1 MSQTPLMAQY
11 YKIKQA
17 HPDTVL
23 LFRMGDFYETFE
35 EDAKIT
41 AKVLG
46 ITLTK
51 RANGAAG
58 EVPLAGFPHHAVESY
73 LPKLVRAGYRVA
85 ICEQI
90 EDPKLAKGIV
100 KREVI
105 EVVTPGVV
113 FSDKVLDHKKN
124 NYLLSIN
131 RGELVSGVAFC
142 DISTGDFFLFEVETA
157 RLADQVSVIS
167 PSEVLSA
174 KRHREETA
182 SLLAKAGSEAR
193 ITKLDDWVFNRE
205 YARETLLK
213 HFGTVN
219 LKGYGA
225 GELDSAVCAAGAV
238 LHYLQET
245 QKANLTHLNRL
256 QLYNPSE
263 YMILDPAT
271 KRNLEIT
278 FSMSDGSKDGTLF
291 SVLDKTETPMGGR
304 LLKKWISSPLTSLQP
319 VLQRQESV
327 EVLYNSKKMRE
338 KLKKSLSGI
347 GDLERLI
354 SRICTGR
361 ATPREMV
368 ALKYSLLEIPEL
380 IKILFE
386 TENTVMVKLRG
397 SLIPLDEVTRKLE
410 EAISD
415 NPPTSLADGGVIKR
429 GYSIELDEMREILYS
444 GKDWITDLQRTE
456 RERTGIS
463 SLKIS
468 YNRVFGYYIEISN
481 VHKEKVPPEYIR
493 KQTLVNAERYITP
506 DLKVYEDKVLNAEEN
521 TRSLETELFND
532 VRIFTASFTES
543 IQSNDRL
550 IAMLDCLLSFAE
562 AAVEYNYV
570 KPVVNES
577 GKLEIHESRHPVV
590 ERILPPGEKFTPND
604 YLMDDSENQIIV
616 LTGPNMAGKSVYLR
630 QLGLLVLL
638 AQIGSFVPAKSAEIG
653 IVDRIFT
660 RVGASDNITAGEST
674 FLVEMQEAA
683 NILNNATNKSL
694 ILLDEIGRGTSTF
707 DGLSIAWSMTE
718 FLHENPRCAAKTL
731 FATHYHELNEM
742 AEIFPRIKNY
752 RVQVREYDDKV
763 IFLHKVSPGSADHS
777 YGIQVAM
784 MAGLP
789 PQVTSRAKE
798 ILANLESKELTPYEI
813 KKAKKAKKEAEDH
826 GYYQLSLFEFTDD
839 ALRKEIG
846 DIKVEEL
853 TPVQALNK
861 LDELKRKLN
870 EKGES

>member
-11 YKIKQA
+11 SKIKLA

-35 EDAKIT
+35 EDAKI
-41 AKVLG
+41 ASRVLG

-58 EVPLAGFPHHAVESY
+58 DVPLAGFPHHAVESY

-105 EVVTPGVV
+105 EIVTPGVV

-124 NYLLSIN
+124 NYLMAVNYGDGIA
-131 RGELVSGVAFC
+131 GVAFC
-142 DISTGDFFLFEVETA
+142 DISTGDFFLFETETT
-157 RLADQVSVIS
+157 RLIDQTGIIA
-167 PSEVLSA
+167 PSEVLSP
-174 KRHREETA
+174 KRFREEVAATLK
-182 SLLAKAGSEAR
+182 SAGSEAR
-193 ITKLDDWVFNRE
+193 ITKIDDWVFNKE
-205 YARETLLK
+205 YAKETLLK
-213 HFGTVN
+213 HFGTIN
-219 LKGYGA
+219 LKGFGA
-225 GELDSAVCAAGAV
+225 SELEVAFPAAGAI

-245 QKANLTHLNRL
+245 QKANLSHLKKL
-256 QLYNPSE
+256 SLYNPSE
-263 YMILDPAT
+263 YMVLDWAT

-278 FSMSDGSKDGTLF
+278 YSMADGGKDGTLF
-291 SVLDKTETPMGGR
+291 AVLDKTETPMGGR
-304 LLKKWISSPLTSLQP
+304 LLKKWITSPLTQLAP
-319 VLQRQESV
+319 IIQRQESV
-327 EVLYNSKKMRE
+327 EALYNSKKTRE
-338 KLKKSLSGI
+338 KLKKSLANI
-347 GDLERLI
+347 GDIERLI

-361 ATPREMV
+361 AAPREIV
-368 ALKYSLLEIPEL
+368 ALKYSLLEIPEI
-380 IKILFE
+380 IKILHE
-386 TENTVMVKLRG
+386 VDNATISKLKE
-397 SLIPLDEVTRKLE
+397 SLVTLE
-410 EAISD
+410 DVTSKIDLAISD
-415 NPPTSLADGGVIKR
+415 NPPISLAEGGVIKR

-444 GKDWITDLQRTE
+444 GKDWITDLQKTE
-456 RERTGIS
+456 RERSGIP

-493 KQTLVNAERYITP
+493 KQTLVSAERYITP
-506 DLKVYEDKVLNAEEN
+506 DLKIYEDKVLNAEEN
-521 TRSLETELFND
+521 VRTLETELFND
-532 VRIFTASFTES
+532 VRIYTASFTEI
-543 IQSNDRL
+543 IQKDAKL

-562 AAVEYNYV
+562 AAVEYNYI

-577 GKLEIHESRHPVV
+577 SKIEIYDSRHPVV
-590 ERILPPGEKFTPND
+590 ERILPPGEKFTSND
-604 YLMDDSENQIIV
+604 YNLDSVGDQIII

-638 AQIGSFVPAKSAEIG
+638 AQIGSFIPASKAEIG

-683 NILNNATNKSL
+683 NILNNATSKSL

-718 FLHENPRCAAKTL
+718 YLHENPNCAAKTL
-731 FATHYHELNEM
+731 FATHYHELNEL
-742 AEIFPRIKNY
+742 AEIFTRIVNY
-752 RVQVREYDDKV
+752 RVQVKEYDDKV

-789 PQVTSRAKE
+789 WEVTSRAKE
-798 ILANLESKELTPYEI
+798 ILANLEGKELTPYEV
-813 KKAKKAKKEAEDH
+813 KKAKKIKKAAEDQ
-826 GYYQLSLFEFTDD
+826 GFYQMSLFEFTDD
-839 ALRKEIG
+839 ALRKEIS
-846 DIKVEEL
+846 DIKVDEL

-861 LDELKRKLN
+861 LDELKKKLK
-870 EKGES
+870 E

>member
-11 YKIKQA
+11 FKIKQA
-17 HPDTVL
+17 NPDTVL

-35 EDAKIT
+35 EDARI
-41 AKVLG
+41 ASKVLG

-85 ICEQI
+85 ICEQV

-113 FSDKVLDHKKN
+113 FSDKVLDLKKN
-124 NYLLSIN
+124 NYLMAVN
-131 RGELVSGVAFC
+131 FADPVSGVAFC
-142 DISTGDFFLFEVETA
+142 DISTGDFSLFEVETA
-157 RLADQVSVIS
+157 QLTDQIGVIA
-167 PSEVLSA
+167 PAEVLSPR
-174 KRHREETA
+174 KSKDVVTA
-182 SLLAKAGSEAR
+182 LLSSSGSEAR
-193 ITKLDDWVFNRE
+193 ITKLDDWIFNRE
-205 YARETLLK
+205 YAKEILLK

-225 GELDSAVCAAGAV
+225 SEMEIALPAAGAV

-245 QKANLTHLNRL
+245 QKANLTHLTKL
-256 QLYNPSE
+256 SVYNSSE
-263 YMILDPAT
+263 YMVLDWST

-278 FSMSDGSKDGTLF
+278 YSMADGGKDGTLF
-291 SVLDKTETPMGGR
+291 AVLDKTETPMGGR
-304 LLKKWISSPLTSLQP
+304 LLKKWISSPLTKLEP
-319 VLQRQESV
+319 ILQRQESV
-327 EVLYNSKKMRE
+327 EALYNVKKTRE
-338 KLKKSLSGI
+338 KLKKSLSNI

-361 ATPREMV
+361 ATPREIV
-368 ALKYSLLEIPEL
+368 ALKYSLLEIPEI
-380 IKILFE
+380 IKILYE
-386 TENTVMVKLRG
+386 IDNPVMNRLRE
-397 SLIPLDEVTRKLE
+397 SLVPLNDVTAKID

-415 NPPTSLADGGVIKR
+415 NPPLSLADGGVIKR

-444 GKDWITDLQRTE
+444 GKDWITDLQKVE

-468 YNRVFGYYIEISN
+468 FNRVFGYYIEISN
-481 VHKEKVPPEYIR
+481 VHRDKVPPEYIR

-506 DLKVYEDKVLNAEEN
+506 DLKVYEEKVLHAEDN
-521 TRSLETELFND
+521 IRSLESELFND
-532 VRIFTASFTES
+532 VRMYTSSFTEVV
-543 IQSNDRL
+543 QKNAKL
-550 IAMLDCLLSFAE
+550 IAMLDCLNSFAE

-570 KPVVNES
+570 KPLVNES
-577 GKLEIHESRHPVV
+577 KRIEIHDSRHPVV
-590 ERILPPGEKFTPND
+590 ERILPPGEKFTSND
-604 YLMDDSENQIIV
+604 YLLDCEKDQIIV

-638 AQIGSFVPAKSAEIG
+638 AQIGSFVPAKKAEIG

-683 NILNNATNKSL
+683 NILNNATDKSL

-718 FLHENPRCAAKTL
+718 YLHENPRCAAKTL

-789 PQVTSRAKE
+789 LEVTSRAKE
-798 ILANLESKELTPYEI
+798 ILSNLESKELTPYEVKKARKI
-813 KKAKKAKKEAEDH
+813 KKEQEEQ
-826 GYYQLSLFEFTDD
+826 GFYQLSLFEFTDD
-839 ALRKEIG
+839 ALRKEIS

-861 LDELKRKLN
+861 LDELKKKL
-870 EKGES
+870 KD

>member
-11 YKIKQA
+11 FKIKQA
-17 HPDTVL
+17 NPDTVL

-35 EDAKIT
+35 EDARI
-41 AKVLG
+41 ASKVLG

-85 ICEQI
+85 ICEQV

-113 FSDKVLDHKKN
+113 FSDKVLDLKKN
-124 NYLLSIN
+124 NYLMAMN
-131 RGELVSGVAFC
+131 FADPVSGVAFC
-142 DISTGDFFLFEVETA
+142 DISTGDFSLFEVETA
-157 RLADQVSVIS
+157 HLTDQIGVIA
-167 PSEVLSA
+167 PAEVLSPR
-174 KRHREETA
+174 KSKDVITA
-182 SLLAKAGSEAR
+182 LLSSSGSEAR
-193 ITKLDDWVFNRE
+193 ITKLDDWIFNRE
-205 YARETLLK
+205 YAKEILLK

-225 GELDSAVCAAGAV
+225 GEMEVALPAAGAV

-245 QKANLTHLNRL
+245 QKANLTHLTKL
-256 QLYNPSE
+256 SVYNPSE
-263 YMILDPAT
+263 YMVLDWST

-278 FSMSDGSKDGTLF
+278 YSMADGGKDGTLF
-291 SVLDKTETPMGGR
+291 AVLDKTETPMGGR
-304 LLKKWISSPLTSLQP
+304 LLKKWISSPLTKLEP
-319 VLQRQESV
+319 ILQRQESV
-327 EVLYNSKKMRE
+327 EALYNVKKTRE
-338 KLKKSLSGI
+338 KLKKSLSNI

-361 ATPREMV
+361 ATPREIV
-368 ALKYSLLEIPEL
+368 ALKYSLLEIPEI
-380 IKILFE
+380 IKILYE
-386 TENTVMVKLRG
+386 IDNPVMNRLRE
-397 SLIPLDEVTRKLE
+397 SLVPLNDVTAKID

-415 NPPTSLADGGVIKR
+415 NPPLSLADGGVIKR

-444 GKDWITDLQRTE
+444 GKDWITDLQKVE

-468 YNRVFGYYIEISN
+468 FNRVFGYYIEISN

-506 DLKVYEDKVLNAEEN
+506 DLKVYEEKVLHAEDN
-521 TRSLETELFND
+521 IRSLESELFND
-532 VRIFTASFTES
+532 VRMYTSSFTEVV
-543 IQSNDRL
+543 QKNAKL
-550 IAMLDCLLSFAE
+550 IAMLDCLNSFAE

-570 KPVVNES
+570 KPLVNES
-577 GKLEIHESRHPVV
+577 KKIEIFDSRHPVV
-590 ERILPPGEKFTPND
+590 ERILPPGEKFTSND
-604 YLMDDSENQIIV
+604 YLLDCEKDQIIV

-638 AQIGSFVPAKSAEIG
+638 AQIGSFVPAKKAEIG

-683 NILNNATNKSL
+683 NILNNATDKSL

-718 FLHENPRCAAKTL
+718 YLHENPRCAAKTL

-789 PQVTSRAKE
+789 LEVTSRAKE
-798 ILANLESKELTPYEI
+798 ILSNLESKELTPYEVKKARKI
-813 KKAKKAKKEAEDH
+813 KKEQEEQ
-826 GYYQLSLFEFTDD
+826 GFYQLSLFEFTDD
-839 ALRKEIG
+839 ALRKEIS

-861 LDELKRKLN
+861 LDELKKKL
-870 EKGES
+870 KD

>member
-11 YKIKQA
+11 FKIKQA
-17 HPDTVL
+17 NPDTVL

-35 EDAKIT
+35 EDARI
-41 AKVLG
+41 ASKVLG

-85 ICEQI
+85 ICEQV

-113 FSDKVLDHKKN
+113 FSDKVLDLKKN
-124 NYLLSIN
+124 NYLMAVN
-131 RGELVSGVAFC
+131 FADPVSGVAFC
-142 DISTGDFFLFEVETA
+142 DISTGDFSLFEVETA
-157 RLADQVSVIS
+157 HLTDQIGVIA
-167 PSEVLSA
+167 PAEVLSPR
-174 KRHREETA
+174 KSKDVVTA
-182 SLLAKAGSEAR
+182 LLSSSGSEAR
-193 ITKLDDWVFNRE
+193 ITKLDDWIFNRE
-205 YARETLLK
+205 YAKEILLK

-225 GELDSAVCAAGAV
+225 GEMEVALPAAGAV

-245 QKANLTHLNRL
+245 QKANLTHMTKLSV
-256 QLYNPSE
+256 YNPSE
-263 YMILDPAT
+263 FMVLDWST

-278 FSMSDGSKDGTLF
+278 YSMADGGKDGTLF
-291 SVLDKTETPMGGR
+291 AVLDKTETPMGGR
-304 LLKKWISSPLTSLQP
+304 LLKKWISSPLTKLEP
-319 VLQRQESV
+319 ILQRQESV
-327 EVLYNSKKMRE
+327 EALYNVKKTRE
-338 KLKKSLSGI
+338 KLKKSLSNI

-361 ATPREMV
+361 ATPREIV
-368 ALKYSLLEIPEL
+368 ALKYSLLEIPEI
-380 IKILFE
+380 IKILYE
-386 TENTVMVKLRG
+386 IDNPVMNRLRE
-397 SLIPLDEVTRKLE
+397 SLVPLNDVTAKID

-415 NPPTSLADGGVIKR
+415 NPPLSLADGGVIKR

-444 GKDWITDLQRTE
+444 GKDWITDLQKVE

-468 YNRVFGYYIEISN
+468 FNRVFGYYIEISN
-481 VHKEKVPPEYIR
+481 VHRDKVPPEYIR

-506 DLKVYEDKVLNAEEN
+506 DLKVYEEKVLHAEDN
-521 TRSLETELFND
+521 IRSLESELFND
-532 VRIFTASFTES
+532 VRMYTSSFTEVV
-543 IQSNDRL
+543 QKNAKL
-550 IAMLDCLLSFAE
+550 IAMLDCLNSFAE

-570 KPVVNES
+570 KPLVNES
-577 GKLEIHESRHPVV
+577 KRIEIHDSRHPVV
-590 ERILPPGEKFTPND
+590 ERILPPGEKFTSND
-604 YLMDDSENQIIV
+604 YLLDCEKDQIIV

-638 AQIGSFVPAKSAEIG
+638 AQIGSFVPAKKAEIG

-683 NILNNATNKSL
+683 NILNNATDKSL

-718 FLHENPRCAAKTL
+718 YLHENPRCAAKTL

-789 PQVTSRAKE
+789 LEVTSRAKE
-798 ILANLESKELTPYEI
+798 ILSNLESKELTPYEVKKARKI
-813 KKAKKAKKEAEDH
+813 KKEQEEQ
-826 GYYQLSLFEFTDD
+826 GFYQLSLFEFTDD
-839 ALRKEIG
+839 ALRKEIS

-861 LDELKRKLN
+861 LDELKKKL
-870 EKGES
+870 KD

>member
-11 YKIKQA
+11 FKIKQA

-35 EDAKIT
+35 EDAKI
-41 AKVLG
+41 ASKVLG

-58 EVPLAGFPHHAVESY
+58 DVPLAGFPHHAVESY

-85 ICEQI
+85 ICEQV

-113 FSDKVLDHKKN
+113 FSDKVLDLKKN
-124 NYLLSIN
+124 NYLLAVNFSDQI
-131 RGELVSGVAFC
+131 SGVAFC
-142 DISTGDFFLFEVETA
+142 DISTGDFSLFEVETTQ
-157 RLADQVSVIS
+157 LIDQIGVIA
-167 PSEVLSA
+167 PAEVLSPR
-174 KRHREETA
+174 KSKEVIST
-182 SLLAKAGSEAR
+182 LLTSAGSEAR
-193 ITKLDDWVFNRE
+193 ITKLDDWIFNRE
-205 YARETLLK
+205 YAKEILLK

-225 GELDSAVCAAGAV
+225 GEMEIALPAAGAV

-245 QKANLTHLNRL
+245 QKANLAHLTKL
-256 QLYNPSE
+256 TVYNPSE
-263 YMILDPAT
+263 YMVLDWST

-278 FSMSDGSKDGTLF
+278 YSMVDGGKDGTLF
-291 SVLDKTETPMGGR
+291 AVLDRTETPMGGR
-304 LLKKWISSPLTSLQP
+304 LLKKWISSPLTKLEP
-319 VLQRQESV
+319 ILQRQESV
-327 EVLYNSKKMRE
+327 EALYNVKKTRE
-338 KLKKSLSGI
+338 KLKKSLSNI

-361 ATPREMV
+361 ATPREIV
-368 ALKYSLLEIPEL
+368 SLKYSLLEIPEI
-380 IKILFE
+380 IKVLYEID
-386 TENTVMVKLRG
+386 NPVMNKLREA
-397 SLIPLDEVTRKLE
+397 LVPLNDVTTKIN

-415 NPPTSLADGGVIKR
+415 NPPLSLADGGVIKR

-444 GKDWITDLQRTE
+444 GKDWITDLQKVE

-468 YNRVFGYYIEISN
+468 FNRVFGYYIEISN
-481 VHKEKVPPEYIR
+481 VHKDKVPPEYIR

-506 DLKVYEDKVLNAEEN
+506 DLKVYEEKVLHAEDN
-521 TRSLETELFND
+521 IRTLEAELFND
-532 VRIFTASFTES
+532 VRMFTSSFTEVV
-543 IQSNDRL
+543 QKNAKL
-550 IAMLDCLLSFAE
+550 IAMLDCLNSFAE

-577 GKLEIHESRHPVV
+577 KKIEIYESRHPVV
-590 ERILPPGEKFTPND
+590 ERILPPGEKFTAND
-604 YLMDDSENQIIV
+604 YLLDCEKDQIVV

-630 QLGLLVLL
+630 QLGLMVLL
-638 AQIGSFVPAKSAEIG
+638 AQTGSFVPAKQAEIG
-653 IVDRIFT
+653 VVDRIFT
-660 RVGASDNITAGEST
+660 RVGASDNIIAGEST

-683 NILNNATNKSL
+683 NILNNATDRSL
-694 ILLDEIGRGTSTF
+694 VLLDEIGRGTSTF
-707 DGLSIAWSMTE
+707 DGISIAWSMTE
-718 FLHENPRCAAKTL
+718 YLHENPRCAAKTL

-742 AEIFPRIKNY
+742 ADIFPRIKNY

-789 PQVTSRAKE
+789 IEVTSRAKE
-798 ILANLESKELTPYEI
+798 ILANLESKELTPYEV
-813 KKAKKAKKEAEDH
+813 KKAKKIKKEQEEQ
-826 GYYQLSLFEFTDD
+826 GFYQLSLFEFTDD
-839 ALRKEIG
+839 ALRKEIS

-861 LDELKRKLN
+861 LDELKKKL
-870 EKGES
+870 KD

>member
-11 YKIKQA
+11 SKIKLA

-35 EDAKIT
+35 EDAKI
-41 AKVLG
+41 ASRVLG

-58 EVPLAGFPHHAVESY
+58 DVPLAGFPHHAVESY

-105 EVVTPGVV
+105 EIVTPGVV

-124 NYLLSIN
+124 NYLMAVNYGDGIA
-131 RGELVSGVAFC
+131 GVAFC
-142 DISTGDFFLFEVETA
+142 DISTGDFFLFETETT
-157 RLADQVSVIS
+157 RLIDQTGIIA
-167 PSEVLSA
+167 PSEVLSP
-174 KRHREETA
+174 KRFREEVAATMK
-182 SLLAKAGSEAR
+182 SAGSEAR
-193 ITKLDDWVFNRE
+193 ITKIDDWVFNKE
-205 YARETLLK
+205 YAKETLLK
-213 HFGTVN
+213 HFGTIN
-219 LKGYGA
+219 LKGFGA
-225 GELDSAVCAAGAV
+225 SELEVAFPAAGAI

-245 QKANLTHLNRL
+245 QKANLSHLKKL
-256 QLYNPSE
+256 SLYNPSE
-263 YMILDPAT
+263 YMVLDWAT

-278 FSMSDGSKDGTLF
+278 YSLADGGKDGTLF
-291 SVLDKTETPMGGR
+291 AVLDKTETPMGGR
-304 LLKKWISSPLTSLQP
+304 LLKKWITSPLTQLAP
-319 VLQRQESV
+319 IIQRQESV
-327 EVLYNSKKMRE
+327 EALYNSKKTRE
-338 KLKKSLSGI
+338 KLKKSLANI
-347 GDLERLI
+347 GDIERLI

-361 ATPREMV
+361 AAPREIV
-368 ALKYSLLEIPEL
+368 ALKYSLLEIPEI
-380 IKILFE
+380 IKILHE
-386 TENTVMVKLRG
+386 VDNATISKLKE
-397 SLIPLDEVTRKLE
+397 SLVTLE
-410 EAISD
+410 DVTSKIDLAISD
-415 NPPTSLADGGVIKR
+415 NPPISLAEGGVIKR

-444 GKDWITDLQRTE
+444 GKDWITDLQKTE
-456 RERTGIS
+456 RERSGIP

-493 KQTLVNAERYITP
+493 KQTLVSAERYITP
-506 DLKVYEDKVLNAEEN
+506 DLKIYEDKVLNAEEN
-521 TRSLETELFND
+521 VRTLETELFND
-532 VRIFTASFTES
+532 VRIYTASFTEI
-543 IQSNDRL
+543 IQKDAKL

-562 AAVEYNYV
+562 AAVEYNYI

-577 GKLEIHESRHPVV
+577 SKIEIYDSRHPVV
-590 ERILPPGEKFTPND
+590 ERILPPGEKFTSND
-604 YLMDDSENQIIV
+604 YNLDSAGDQIII

-638 AQIGSFVPAKSAEIG
+638 AQIGSFIPASKAEIG

-683 NILNNATNKSL
+683 NILNNATSKSL

-718 FLHENPRCAAKTL
+718 YLHENPNCAAKTL
-731 FATHYHELNEM
+731 FATHYHELNEL
-742 AEIFPRIKNY
+742 AEIFTRIVNY
-752 RVQVREYDDKV
+752 RVQVKEYDDKV

-789 PQVTSRAKE
+789 WEVTSRAKE
-798 ILANLESKELTPYEI
+798 ILANLEGKELTPYEV
-813 KKAKKAKKEAEDH
+813 KKAKKIKKAAEDQ
-826 GYYQLSLFEFTDD
+826 GFYQMSLFEFTDD
-839 ALRKEIG
+839 ALRKEIS
-846 DIKVEEL
+846 DIKVDEL

-861 LDELKRKLN
+861 LDELKKKLK
-870 EKGES
+870 E

>member
-11 YKIKQA
+11 FKIKQA
-17 HPDTVL
+17 NPDTVL

-35 EDAKIT
+35 EDARI
-41 AKVLG
+41 ASKVLG

-51 RANGAAG
+51 RANSAAG

-85 ICEQI
+85 ICEQV

-113 FSDKVLDHKKN
+113 FSDKVLDLKKN
-124 NYLLSIN
+124 NYLMAVN
-131 RGELVSGVAFC
+131 FADPVSGVAFC
-142 DISTGDFFLFEVETA
+142 DISTGDFSLFEVETA
-157 RLADQVSVIS
+157 QLTDQIGVIA
-167 PSEVLSA
+167 PAEVLSPR
-174 KRHREETA
+174 KSKDVVTA
-182 SLLAKAGSEAR
+182 LLSSSGSEAR
-193 ITKLDDWVFNRE
+193 ITKLDDWIFNRE
-205 YARETLLK
+205 YAKEILLK

-225 GELDSAVCAAGAV
+225 GEMEVALPAAGAV

-245 QKANLTHLNRL
+245 QKANLTHLTKL
-256 QLYNPSE
+256 SVYNPSE
-263 YMILDPAT
+263 YMVLDWST

-278 FSMSDGSKDGTLF
+278 YSMADGGKDGTLF
-291 SVLDKTETPMGGR
+291 AVLDKTETPMGGR
-304 LLKKWISSPLTSLQP
+304 LLKKWISSPLTKLEP
-319 VLQRQESV
+319 ILQRQESV
-327 EVLYNSKKMRE
+327 EALYNVKKTRE
-338 KLKKSLSGI
+338 KLKKSLSNI

-361 ATPREMV
+361 ATPREIV
-368 ALKYSLLEIPEL
+368 SLKYSLLEIPEI
-380 IKILFE
+380 IKILYE
-386 TENTVMVKLRG
+386 IDNPVMNRLRE
-397 SLIPLDEVTRKLE
+397 SLVPLNDVTAKID

-415 NPPTSLADGGVIKR
+415 NPPLSLADGGVIKR

-444 GKDWITDLQRTE
+444 GKDWITDLQKVE

-468 YNRVFGYYIEISN
+468 FNRVFGYYIEISN
-481 VHKEKVPPEYIR
+481 VHREKVPPEYIR

-506 DLKVYEDKVLNAEEN
+506 DLKVYEEKVLHAEDN
-521 TRSLETELFND
+521 IRSLESELFND
-532 VRIFTASFTES
+532 VRMYTSSFTEVV
-543 IQSNDRL
+543 QKNAKL
-550 IAMLDCLLSFAE
+550 IAMLDCLNSFAE

-570 KPVVNES
+570 KPLVTES
-577 GKLEIHESRHPVV
+577 KKIEIFDSRHPVV
-590 ERILPPGEKFTPND
+590 ERILPPGEKFTSND
-604 YLMDDSENQIIV
+604 YLLDCEKDQIIV

-638 AQIGSFVPAKSAEIG
+638 AQIGSFVPAKKAEIG

-683 NILNNATNKSL
+683 NILNNATDKSL

-718 FLHENPRCAAKTL
+718 YLHENPRCAAKTL

-789 PQVTSRAKE
+789 LEVTSRAKE
-798 ILANLESKELTPYEI
+798 ILANLESKELTPYEVKKARKI
-813 KKAKKAKKEAEDH
+813 KKEQEEQ
-826 GYYQLSLFEFTDD
+826 GFYQLSLFEFTDD
-839 ALRKEIG
+839 ALRKEIS

-861 LDELKRKLN
+861 LDELKKKL
-870 EKGES
+870 KD

>member
-11 YKIKQA
+11 SKIKLA

-35 EDAKIT
+35 EDAKI
-41 AKVLG
+41 ASRVLG

-58 EVPLAGFPHHAVESY
+58 DVPLAGFPHHAVESY

-105 EVVTPGVV
+105 EIVTPGVV

-124 NYLLSIN
+124 NYLMAVNYGDGIA
-131 RGELVSGVAFC
+131 GVAFC
-142 DISTGDFFLFEVETA
+142 DISTGDFFLFETETA
-157 RLADQVSVIS
+157 RLIDQTGIIA
-167 PSEVLSA
+167 PSEVLSP
-174 KRHREETA
+174 KRFREEVAATLK
-182 SLLAKAGSEAR
+182 SAGSEAR
-193 ITKLDDWVFNRE
+193 ITKIDDWVFNKE
-205 YARETLLK
+205 YAKETLLK
-213 HFGTVN
+213 HFGTIN
-219 LKGYGA
+219 LKGFGA
-225 GELDSAVCAAGAV
+225 SELEVAFPAAGAI

-245 QKANLTHLNRL
+245 QKANLSHLKKL
-256 QLYNPSE
+256 SLYNPSE
-263 YMILDPAT
+263 YMVLDWAT

-278 FSMSDGSKDGTLF
+278 YSMADGGKDGTLF
-291 SVLDKTETPMGGR
+291 AVLDKTETPMGGR
-304 LLKKWISSPLTSLQP
+304 LLKKWITSPLTQLAP
-319 VLQRQESV
+319 IIQRQESV
-327 EVLYNSKKMRE
+327 EALYNSKKTRE
-338 KLKKSLSGI
+338 KLKKSLANI
-347 GDLERLI
+347 GDIERLI

-361 ATPREMV
+361 AAPREIV
-368 ALKYSLLEIPEL
+368 ALKYSLLEIPEI
-380 IKILFE
+380 IKILHE
-386 TENTVMVKLRG
+386 VDNATISKLKE
-397 SLIPLDEVTRKLE
+397 SLVTLE
-410 EAISD
+410 DVTSKIDLAISD
-415 NPPTSLADGGVIKR
+415 NPPISLAEGGVIKR

-444 GKDWITDLQRTE
+444 GKDWITDLQKTE
-456 RERTGIS
+456 RERSGIP

-493 KQTLVNAERYITP
+493 KQTLVSAERYITP
-506 DLKVYEDKVLNAEEN
+506 DLKIYEDKVLNAEEN
-521 TRSLETELFND
+521 VRTLETELFND
-532 VRIFTASFTES
+532 VRIYTASFTEI
-543 IQSNDRL
+543 IQKDAKL
-550 IAMLDCLLSFAE
+550 LAMLDCLLSFAE
-562 AAVEYNYV
+562 AAVEYNYI

-577 GKLEIHESRHPVV
+577 SKIEIYDSRHPVV
-590 ERILPPGEKFTPND
+590 ERILPPGEKFTSND
-604 YLMDDSENQIIV
+604 YNLDSVGDQIII

-638 AQIGSFVPAKSAEIG
+638 AQIGSFIPASKAEIG

-683 NILNNATNKSL
+683 NILNNATSKSL

-718 FLHENPRCAAKTL
+718 YLHENPNCAAKTL
-731 FATHYHELNEM
+731 FATHYHELNEL
-742 AEIFPRIKNY
+742 AEIFTRIVNY
-752 RVQVREYDDKV
+752 RVQVKEYDDKV

-789 PQVTSRAKE
+789 WEVTSRAKE
-798 ILANLESKELTPYEI
+798 ILANLEGKELTPYEV
-813 KKAKKAKKEAEDH
+813 KKAKKIKKAAEDQ
-826 GYYQLSLFEFTDD
+826 GFYQMSLFEFTDD
-839 ALRKEIG
+839 ALRKEIS
-846 DIKVEEL
+846 DIKVDEL

-861 LDELKRKLN
+861 LDELKKKLK
-870 EKGES
+870 E